1 MESNRPSSLPQGHAD
16 SDAGPP
22 FDPAF
27 FKLDE
32 LPDVPLRDG
41 VSARFV
47 SGGRMMLSF
56 VRLGPGAE
64 VPSHDHAH
72 EQLGYMLEGSMYLTI
87 GDEERLIKPG
97 DAYAI
102 PGGVRH
108 KAIGGPEGG
117 LALDIFSPPRED
129 YQELARR
136 AAGS

>member
-1 MESNRPSSLPQGHAD
+1 MESNRASSLPQGRAD
-16 SDAGPP
+16 SDAGPA

-64 VPSHDHAH
+64 VAVHDHPH
-72 EQLGYMLEGSMYLTI
+72 EQIGYMLEGSMHLTI
-87 GDEERLIKPG
+87 GDEERLIRPG

-102 PGGVRH
+102 PGGVPHR
-108 KAIGGPEGG
+108 AVGGPEGG